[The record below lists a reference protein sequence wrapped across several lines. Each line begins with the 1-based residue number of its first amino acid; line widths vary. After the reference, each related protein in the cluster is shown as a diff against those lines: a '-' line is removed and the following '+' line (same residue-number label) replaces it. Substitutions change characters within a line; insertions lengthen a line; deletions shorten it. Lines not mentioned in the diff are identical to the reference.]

1 VKLSTLL
8 QVIGSGSVLLVV
20 GVALVALGIGYG
32 FHEATQ
38 LPLWACLCLIGLF
51 IAVAGFVLV
60 DRGSEEA
67 EEKIEKELPPVRDFF
82 RHPWFML
89 GASVAGGFLLQR
101 IFRGGRSEVVVE
113 NIIPVNPNATGSTPS
128 QTAAG
133 SAEPSTTD
141 TIASGVSHY
150 VGDQLRTLATMA
162 TGAAATLGMK
172 ALGIPPVEQ
181 LIGELLGS
189 DETSEKTAD
198 SGQSYATDQGGYQ
211 GWSRAERATTRQHS
225 PNGAN
230 YPGEFDATRE

>member
-8 QVIGSGSVLLVV
+8 QVIGSGSVLLIV

-51 IAVAGFVLV
+51 IAIAGYALV

-67 EEKIEKELPPVRDFF
+67 EEQIEKEMPVIDVLRS
-82 RHPWFML
+82 PWL
-89 GASVAGGFLLQR
+89 TIGASILGGMLLQR
-101 IFRGGRSEVVVE
+101 LFRARSEIVVE
-113 NIIPVNPNATGSTPS
+113 NILPVKAEVADATPS
-128 QTAAG
+128 QTI
-133 SAEPSTTD
+133 AESEKPSTTT
-141 TIASGVSHY
+141 TIGSAVSDY
-150 VGDQLRTLATMA
+150 FGDQLRTLATMA
-162 TGAAATLGMK
+162 TGAAATLGLK

-189 DETSEKTAD
+189 DAPTEQTAD
-198 SGQSYATDQGGYQ
+198 SSGMRPSSEGESQGR
-211 GWSRAERATTRQHS
+211 SRAERASSLQHS
-225 PNGAN
+225 HNGAN